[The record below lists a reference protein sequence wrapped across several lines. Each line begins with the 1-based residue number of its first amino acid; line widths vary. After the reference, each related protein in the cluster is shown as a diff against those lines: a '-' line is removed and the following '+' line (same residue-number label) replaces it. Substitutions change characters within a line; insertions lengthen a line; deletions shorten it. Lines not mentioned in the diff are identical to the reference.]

1 MKSMVRRAVEP
12 VRQVLRVLLWL
23 ALATL
28 PAFAQDR
35 VQLHTT
41 VEEGFG
47 RLVLEFPGRLD
58 LPKYKVNFDNNVL
71 AVTFDQPVSMP
82 LPDVGATLPEYLTIG
97 RVDPDGK
104 GVRFG
109 LRTPVHVHSMEA
121 GERLF
126 IDLLPLAW
134 QGLPPSLPP
143 AIIAE
148 LTERAKTAAIIA
160 EQERKAKEA
169 RALNPK
175 ATVRVG
181 RNPTF
186 VRVQFDW
193 SVDTEAKF
201 VQDGASAS
209 LQFDWP
215 VEIDLYNLLA
225 DLPPGVVGV
234 ANKVTAA
241 GSSVDMSL
249 IEGLK
254 PRFYAESLRTFT
266 LDIDLSSADVAQN
279 RTTAEAAARQ
289 AEAEAALARAEAQRA
304 QEELAAQGDA
314 EAAAAALEAEYKPGE
329 AITPMV
335 DEVSGTVRVRFPF
348 ERDTASAVFRRG
360 DTLWMLFDTRTI
372 INQPGGSDALDSI
385 ASGFSIM
392 PAGETQIVRVD
403 LATERLATLAS
414 EGRAWVLS
422 VGDVL
427 LNATEPMALKRSRDQ
442 GGRFQ
447 MSAMIGKP
455 HKVHSFRDPVVGDML
470 EIVTAYP
477 PAKGAVRDLDYVDFD
492 ALRSVHGLVL
502 RPVNELL
509 DVAIVKDVAI
519 ISAPDGLTLS
529 DQEALRTLDSGNA
542 SEFRDSFID
551 FAVLREDDPAAFVDK
566 REKLSEQAAEKEGQA
581 REVARLN
588 LAQYYVGN
596 QFGEEALGV
605 LRVLESDLKSDE
617 LRKKVKLTEAIANVL
632 AARPGE
638 SLNILNSA
646 AFSDEVDAVMWRT
659 IARTETFDYV
669 GARNDALA
677 SQSVIDAYP
686 VWVQKKFLFAS
697 IRSALETNDVPLAQR
712 YLDQIDFATL
722 EPDEITIYQLMQ
734 GRIAEAQG
742 RTKEALESY
751 GHVIA
756 SEVRPTRAE
765 AVYRTLTV
773 LRSTGEIDL
782 AKATETLSAETM
794 LWRGN
799 ALEVDMEKL
808 LAELYFEHR
817 DYRQGF
823 EITREAAANNPE
835 SKPIEELTH
844 KAEAQFAELFL
855 NGAADRLGD
864 LDALSLYY
872 DFRQLTPAGTKG
884 DEMIRNLARRLV
896 KVDLLGQAADLLE
909 YQIDSRLQGAA
920 QAQVATDLALI
931 RIADRDPEGALR
943 VLNRTRMSNLAP
955 NLERQRRILEARAL
969 IDANREDL
977 ALDLLQR
984 VEGRDADLMRVDGYW
999 KAKNYV
1005 AASDLIETIYSRD
1018 PLEDLVPQ
1026 ARTHIIKAAVGLVL
1040 ANDELGLSRL
1050 RSKFSE
1056 RMANSPEWGLFDYIT
1071 SPHADPVGVE
1081 FKAAAKMV
1089 ASMDS
1094 VTAFLGAYREIYRD
1108 DDGLTPVDAPVKSDV

>member
-1 MKSMVRRAVEP
+1 MKSIWRRAWMPVRR
-12 VRQVLRVLLWL
+12 LLHVLLWL
-23 ALATL
+23 AVATA
-28 PAFAQDR
+28 PALAQDR
-35 VQLHTT
+35 VQLHATA
-41 VEEGFG
+41 EDGFG
-47 RLVLEFPGRLD
+47 RIVLEFPGRLD
-58 LPKYKVNFDNNVL
+58 LPNYHVNFDNNVL
-71 AVTFDQPVSMP
+71 AVVFTEPVSMP

-109 LRTPVHVHSMEA
+109 LRTPVKVHSMEA

-126 IDLLPLAW
+126 IDLMPLTW

-143 AIIAE
+143 EIIAE
-148 LTERAKTAAIIA
+148 LTARAKTAAIIA

-169 RALNPK
+169 KALNPK
-175 ATVRVG
+175 ATLRVG

-186 VRVQFDW
+186 VRVQFEW
-193 SVDTEAKF
+193 SVDTVGKF
-201 VQDGASAS
+201 EQDGSTASIK
-209 LQFDWP
+209 FDWP
-215 VEIDLYNLLA
+215 VDIDLYALLA
-225 DLPPGVVGV
+225 DLPTGVVGV
-234 ANKVTAA
+234 SNKVSPA
-241 GSSVDMSL
+241 GSSVDMTL

-254 PRFYAESLRTFT
+254 PRFYTEGLRTFT
-266 LDIDLSSADVAQN
+266 LDIDLSPQDVDKN

-289 AEAEAALARAEAQRA
+289 AEAEAALARAAAARA
-304 QEELAAQGDA
+304 QEELAAQGA
-314 EAAAAALEAEYKPGE
+314 ENVAMAEPEYQPGE
-329 AITPMV
+329 AITPMI
-335 DEVSGTVRVRFPF
+335 DEVSGTVRLRFPF

-360 DTLWMLFDTRTI
+360 DTLWMLFDTKTA
-372 INQPGGSDALDSI
+372 INQPGDSEALKSI
-385 ASGFSIM
+385 ASGFAIV

-427 LNATEPMALKRSRDQ
+427 LSTTEPLALKRARDQ
-442 GGRFQ
+442 DGRFQ
-447 MSAMIGKP
+447 MSALIGKP

-470 EIVTAYP
+470 RIVTAYP
-477 PAKGAVRDLDYVDFD
+477 PARGAVRDLDYVDFD
-492 ALRSVHGLVL
+492 ALRSVHGLII
-502 RPVNELL
+502 RPVNETL
-509 DVAIVKDVAI
+509 DVAIVKDIAVI
-519 ISAPDGLTLS
+519 TAPDGLTLS

-542 SEFRDSFID
+542 AEYRDSFID
-551 FAVLREDDPAAFVDK
+551 FAALREDDPAAFLTK
-566 REKLSEQAAEKEGQA
+566 RERLSEQAAEKEGQA

-588 LAQYYVGN
+588 LAQFYVGN
-596 QFGEEALGV
+596 QFGEEAIGV

-638 SLNILNSA
+638 ALGILNSS
-646 AFSDEVDAVMWRT
+646 AFSDEVDAVMWRA

-677 SQSVIDAYP
+677 SQSIVDAYP
-686 VWVQKKFLFAS
+686 VWVQKKFLFAA
-697 IRSALETNDVPLAQR
+697 IRSALETSDVPLAQR
-712 YLDQIDFATL
+712 YLDQIAFATL
-722 EPDEITIYQLMQ
+722 TPDDVTVYQLLQ
-734 GRIAEAQG
+734 GRISEAQG
-742 RTKEALESY
+742 RTKEALDSY
-751 GHVIA
+751 GQVIA
-756 SEVRPTRAE
+756 AEVRPTRAE
-765 AVYRTLTV
+765 AVYRTLVV
-773 LRSTGEIDL
+773 LRTTGEIDL
-782 AKATETLSAETM
+782 AKATETLSAETI

-817 DYRQGF
+817 DYRRGF

-835 SKPIEELTH
+835 SRPIEELTQE
-844 KAEAQFAELFL
+844 AEAQFAELFL

-931 RIADRDPEGALR
+931 RIANRDPEGALR
-943 VLNRTRMSNLAP
+943 VLNRTRMANLAP
-955 NLERQRRILEARAL
+955 ALERQRRILEARAL
-969 IDANREDL
+969 IDADREDL

-984 VEGRDADLMRVDGYW
+984 LAGRDADLLRVDGFW
-999 KAKNYV
+999 EAKNYV
-1005 AASDLIETIYSRD
+1005 AASDLIETVYSRD
-1018 PLEDLVPQ
+1018 PLEELGPESRMHV
-1026 ARTHIIKAAVGLVL
+1026 IKAAVGLVL
-1040 ANDELGLSRL
+1040 AGDDLGLSRL

-1056 RMANSPEWGLFDYIT
+1056 RLARSPEWGLFDYIT
-1071 SPHADPVGVE
+1071 SPDANPVGVE

-1094 VTAFLGAYREIYRD
+1094 ISAFLGAYREIYRN
-1108 DDGLTPVDAPVKSDV
+1108 DDGLTPEKSPIKSDV

>member
-1 MKSMVRRAVEP
+1 MKSMWRRAWVP
-12 VRQVLRVLLWL
+12 VRQLVHALLWL
-23 ALATL
+23 AIATV
-28 PAFAQDR
+28 PALAQDR
-35 VQLHTT
+35 VQLHATA
-41 VEEGFG
+41 EDGFG
-47 RLVLEFPGRLD
+47 RIVLEFPGRLD
-58 LPKYKVNFDNNVL
+58 LPSYHVNFDNNVL
-71 AVTFDQPVSMP
+71 AVVFTEPVSMP

-109 LRTPVHVHSMEA
+109 LRTPVKVHSMEA

-126 IDLLPLAW
+126 IDLMPLDW

-148 LTERAKTAAIIA
+148 LTDRAKTAAIIA

-169 RALNPK
+169 KALNPK
-175 ATVRVG
+175 ATLRVG

-186 VRVQFDW
+186 VRVQFEW
-193 SVDTEAKF
+193 SVDTVAKF
-201 VQDGASAS
+201 EQDGSSAS
-209 LQFDWP
+209 IKFDWP
-215 VEIDLYNLLA
+215 VDIDLYTLLA
-225 DLPPGVVGV
+225 DLPTGVLGV
-234 ANKVTAA
+234 SNKVTPA
-241 GSSVDMSL
+241 GSSVDMTL

-254 PRFYAESLRTFT
+254 PRFYTEGFRTFT
-266 LDIDLSSADVAQN
+266 LDIDLSPQDVDKI

-289 AEAEAALARAEAQRA
+289 AEAEAALARAEAARA
-304 QEELAAQGDA
+304 QEELAAQGA
-314 EAAAAALEAEYKPGE
+314 EGVAMAEPEYRPGE
-329 AITPMV
+329 AITPMI

-360 DTLWMLFDTRTI
+360 DTLWMLFDTKTA
-372 INQPGGSDALDSI
+372 INQPGESEALNSI
-385 ASGFSIM
+385 ASAFAVV

-403 LATERLATLAS
+403 LSTERLATLAS

-427 LNATEPMALKRSRDQ
+427 LSTTEPLALKRARDQ
-442 GGRFQ
+442 DGHFQ
-447 MSAMIGKP
+447 MSALIGKP

-470 EIVTAYP
+470 RIVTAYP
-477 PAKGAVRDLDYVDFD
+477 PARGAVRDLGYVDFD
-492 ALRSVHGLVL
+492 ALRSVHGLII
-502 RPVNELL
+502 RPVNETL
-509 DVAIVKDVAI
+509 DVAIIKDMALI
-519 ISAPDGLTLS
+519 TAPDGLTLS

-542 SEFRDSFID
+542 AEYRDSFID
-551 FAVLREDDPAAFVDK
+551 FAALREDDPAAFVTK
-566 REKLSEQAAEKEGQA
+566 RERLSELAAEKEGQA

-588 LAQYYVGN
+588 LAQFYVGN
-596 QFGEEALGV
+596 QFGEEAIGV
-605 LRVLESDLKSDE
+605 LRVLQSDLKSDE

-638 SLNILNSA
+638 ALGILNSS
-646 AFSDEVDAVMWRT
+646 AFSDEVDAVMWRA

-677 SQSVIDAYP
+677 SQSIVDAYP
-686 VWVQKKFLFAS
+686 VWVQKKFLFAA
-697 IRSALETNDVPLAQR
+697 IRSALEASDVPLAQR
-712 YLDQIDFATL
+712 YLDQIAFATL
-722 EPDEITIYQLMQ
+722 TPDDVTVYQLLQ

-742 RTKEALESY
+742 RMKEALDSY
-751 GHVIA
+751 GQVIA
-756 SEVRPTRAE
+756 AEVRPTRAE
-765 AVYRTLTV
+765 AVYRTLVV
-773 LRSTGEIDL
+773 LRTTGEIDL
-782 AKATETLSAETM
+782 AKATETLSAETI

-817 DYRQGF
+817 DYRMGF
-823 EITREAAANNPE
+823 QITREAAANNPE
-835 SKPIEELTH
+835 SRPIEELTQ

-931 RIADRDPEGALR
+931 RIANRDPEGALR
-943 VLNRTRMSNLAP
+943 VLNRTRMANLAP
-955 NLERQRRILEARAL
+955 ALERQRRILEARAL
-969 IDANREDL
+969 IDADREDL

-984 VEGRDADLMRVDGYW
+984 LGGRDADLLRVDGFW
-999 KAKNYV
+999 KAKNYI
-1005 AASDLIETIYSRD
+1005 AASDLIETVYSRD
-1018 PLEDLVPQ
+1018 PLEEMGPQ
-1026 ARTHIIKAAVGLVL
+1026 SRMHIIKAAVGLVL
-1040 ANDELGLSRL
+1040 AGDDLGLSRL
-1050 RSKFSE
+1050 RSKFSD
-1056 RMANSPEWGLFDYIT
+1056 RMARSPEWGLFDYIT
-1071 SPHADPVGVE
+1071 RPDANPVGVE

-1094 VTAFLGAYREIYRD
+1094 ISAFLGAYREIYRD
-1108 DDGLTPVDAPVKSDV
+1108 DDGLTPEKAPVKSDV

>member
-1 MKSMVRRAVEP
+1 MKSMVRRAWGP
-12 VRQVLRVLLWL
+12 VRRLLHALLWL
-23 ALATL
+23 ALAAAPTI
-28 PAFAQDR
+28 AQDR

-41 VEEGFG
+41 AEDGFG
-47 RLVLEFPGRLD
+47 RVILEFPGRLD
-58 LPKYKVNFDNNVL
+58 LPQYKVNFDNNVL
-71 AVTFDQPVSMP
+71 SVVFTEPVSMP

-126 IDLLPLAW
+126 IDLMPTSW
-134 QGLPPSLPP
+134 QGLPPALPP

-148 LTERAKTAAIIA
+148 LTARAKTAAVIA

-169 RALNPK
+169 RALNPQ
-175 ATVRVG
+175 ATIRVG

-186 VRVQFDW
+186 VRVQFEW
-193 SVDTEAKF
+193 SVDTVGKF
-201 VQDGASAS
+201 VQDGSSAS
-209 LQFDWP
+209 IKFDWP

-225 DLPPGVVGV
+225 DLPPGIIG
-234 ANKVTAA
+234 AASKVSPA
-241 GSSVDMSL
+241 GSSVDMTL
-249 IEGLK
+249 VEGMK
-254 PRFYAESLRTFT
+254 PRFYTEGFRTFT
-266 LDIDLSSADVAQN
+266 LDIDLAPEAVQQN

-289 AEAEAALARAEAQRA
+289 AEAEAALARAEAARA
-304 QEELAAQGDA
+304 KEELAAQGN
-314 EAAAAALEAEYKPGE
+314 EHAAPVEAEYRPGE

-360 DTLWMLFDTRTI
+360 DTLWMLFDTRTA
-372 INQPGGSDALDSI
+372 INQPGESEALDSI
-385 ASGFSIM
+385 ASGLTIV

-403 LATERLATLAS
+403 LASERLATLAS

-422 VGDVL
+422 VGDIL
-427 LNATEPMALKRSRDQ
+427 LNATEPLALKRSRDQ
-442 GGRFQ
+442 EGRFQ
-447 MSAMIGKP
+447 MSALLGSP

-477 PAKGAVRDLDYVDFD
+477 PARGAVRDLDYVDFD

-502 RPVNELL
+502 RPVNEAL
-509 DVAIVKDVAI
+509 DVAIAKDMAVI
-519 ISAPDGLTLS
+519 TVPDGLTLS

-551 FAVLREDDPAAFVDK
+551 FAVLREDDPEAFAIR
-566 REKLSEQAAEKEGQA
+566 RERLSEQAAEKEGQA

-588 LAQYYVGN
+588 LAQFFVGN
-596 QFGEEALGV
+596 QFGQEAIGV

-617 LRKKVKLTEAIANVL
+617 LRKKVKLTEAIADVL
-632 AARPGE
+632 AARPRDA
-638 SLNILNSA
+638 LTILNSS
-646 AFSDEVDAVMWRT
+646 AFADEVDAVMWRA
-659 IARTETFDYV
+659 IARTEAFDYI

-677 SQSVIDAYP
+677 AQSVIDAYP
-686 VWVQKKFLFAS
+686 VWVQKKFLFAA
-697 IRSALETNDVPLAQR
+697 IRSALETADVPLAQR
-712 YLDQIDFATL
+712 YLDQIAFATL
-722 EPDEITIYQLMQ
+722 TPDDVSIYQLMQ

-742 RTKEALESY
+742 RTKEALDSY
-751 GHVIA
+751 GQVIA
-756 SEVRPTRAE
+756 AEVRPTRAE
-765 AVYRTLTV
+765 AVYRTLLV
-773 LRSTGEIDL
+773 LRNTGQIDL

-817 DYRQGF
+817 DYREGF

-835 SKPIEELTH
+835 SKPIEELTQ
-844 KAEAQFAELFL
+844 KAEATFAELFL

-943 VLNRTRMSNLAP
+943 VLNRTRIANLAP
-955 NLERQRRILEARAL
+955 TLERQRRILEARAL
-969 IDANREDL
+969 IDADREDL

-984 VEGRDADLMRVDGYW
+984 VEGRDADLLRVDGYW
-999 KAKNYV
+999 KIKNYI

-1018 PLEDLVPQ
+1018 PLAELAPQ
-1026 ARTHIIKAAVGLVL
+1026 ARMHVIKAAVGLVL

-1050 RSKFSE
+1050 RSKFSG
-1056 RMANSPEWGLFDYIT
+1056 RMANSPEWALFDYVT
-1071 SPHADPVGVE
+1071 SPTADPVGVE

-1094 VTAFLGAYREIYRD
+1094 VNAFLGAYREIYTN
-1108 DDGLTPVDAPVKSDV
+1108 DDGLAPQDATSKSDV